1 MTTRSLSAGE
11 VVLIRHGETEWS
23 LSGRHTGNTDIPL
36 TTKGEQ
42 EAQALAPLLADLGVE
57 LVLVSPLQR
66 ARRTC
71 ELAGLAEGAR
81 VEPDLREWNYG
92 AYEGLTSEQIQR
104 EAPGWMVFR
113 DGCPEGE
120 SPAQIGAR
128 TDRVIQ
134 QIRAHGGKVAVVAH
148 GHLLRVLAARWIGS
162 PPSQGSHF
170 LLDTATLSILSSYRG
185 EPALGCWNA
194 AAL

>member
-11 VVLIRHGETEWS
+11 VVLILHGETEWS

-134 QIRAHGGKVAVVAH
+134 RIRAHGGKVAVVAH
-148 GHLLRVLAARWIGS
+148 GHLLRVLAARWIGL

>member
-11 VVLIRHGETEWS
+11 VVLIRHGETELS

-57 LVLVSPLQR
+57 LVLVSQLQR

-81 VEPDLREWNYG
+81 VEPYLREWNYG
-92 AYEGLTSEQIQR
+92 AYEGLTS
-104 EAPGWMVFR
+104 
-113 DGCPEGE
+113 
-120 SPAQIGAR
+120 
-128 TDRVIQ
+128 
-134 QIRAHGGKVAVVAH
+134 
-148 GHLLRVLAARWIGS
+148 
-162 PPSQGSHF
+162 
-170 LLDTATLSILSSYRG
+170 
-185 EPALGCWNA
+185 
-194 AAL
+194 